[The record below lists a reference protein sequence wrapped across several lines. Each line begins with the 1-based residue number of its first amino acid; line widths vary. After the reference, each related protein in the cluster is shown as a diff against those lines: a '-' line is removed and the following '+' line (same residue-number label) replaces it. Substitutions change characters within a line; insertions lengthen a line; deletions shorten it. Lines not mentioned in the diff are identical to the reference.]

1 MNRFQTIAGWTASV
15 LAILPLAG
23 SAIPKLFLANPGTE
37 LYTNF
42 EKLGF
47 NELLIPLGIIGL
59 ILSALVLIRRTAL
72 IGIIGTFGYW
82 SGALATELTHGTFN
96 PAPVMGMVMLVVAA
110 WFRTPEVFDR
120 ILDRNQA

>member
-1 MNRFQTIAGWTASV
+1 MHRFQTVAGWTASV

-23 SAIPKLFLANPGTE
+23 SAIPKLFLAKPGTE

-47 NELLIPLGIIGL
+47 NEILIPLGIIGL
-59 ILSALVLIRRTAL
+59 ILSTLVLIRRTAL

-82 SGALATELTHGTFN
+82 SGALATELTHGGFN
-96 PAPVMGMVMLVVAA
+96 PAPIIGMIMLVIAA

-120 ILDRNQA
+120 ILGRNQA